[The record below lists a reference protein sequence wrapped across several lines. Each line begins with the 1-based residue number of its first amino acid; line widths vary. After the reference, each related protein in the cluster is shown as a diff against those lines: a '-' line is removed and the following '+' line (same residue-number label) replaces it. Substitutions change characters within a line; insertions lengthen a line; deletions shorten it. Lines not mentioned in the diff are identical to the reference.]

1 MNELKKKVEFQEKID
16 QLYNDLNDIKQL
28 TPQKLE
34 KIIQTLDF
42 IPDKD

>member
-28 TPQKLE
+28 TP
-34 KIIQTLDF
+34 
-42 IPDKD
+42 